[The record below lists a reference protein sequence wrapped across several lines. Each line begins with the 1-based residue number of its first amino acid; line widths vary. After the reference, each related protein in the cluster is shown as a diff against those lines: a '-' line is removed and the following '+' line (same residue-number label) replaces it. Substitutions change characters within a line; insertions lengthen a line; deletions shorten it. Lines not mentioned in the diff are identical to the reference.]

1 MATDLQRLIQE
12 LRNFAAARNWE
23 QFHSPKNLASALSV
37 EAAELLEHF
46 QWLTEAQSRSLSQE
60 KRAEVGAEMADV
72 FLYLLQLADELKTG
86 QGGEAEKVRRRV
98 SALVNELGD
107 GTLARL
113 VEMGGNE
120 AQRRQFL
127 LDANQG
133 LAVDAVVKVLRAA
146 AEGGGQSISTSMTRL
161 LSKLAVHADKGT
173 DHMRAR
179 ADTALRENVEEL
191 IAGWKLADPNPDQY
205 TAVLDAMAKS
215 SPLFQIRVERD
226 ECQMTGP
233 MRVVQLAIEVD
244 AWGPTVQTAVG
255 DMLGL
260 GMASSLIQLI
270 DQAPSGTKVAEE
282 VRRHLTSPTQ
292 LKRVLDDADVD
303 EAALHMLI
311 ERMGSAAIPPLLDVL
326 ADSDSRSVRRK
337 VFDRLVKMGPEVG
350 ERAVERLA
358 DGRWFVL
365 RNMLALLQKLEA
377 LPAHFDPAK
386 LLEHP
391 DERVRRESLPLALRK
406 GVAGRE
412 RVIAAALGESDE
424 RTVRMA
430 LIEIQKDL
438 PETLVPVVVNRV
450 VKSERSPEIRALG
463 ARILGNSRS
472 NLALE
477 VLLGLSIEGK
487 SLMGRSKLAEKSP
500 ILIAAIQT
508 LARAWPGD
516 PRVREVLSL
525 ASKSEDVDIRKAAE
539 PAGGGA

>member
-1 MATDLQRLIQE
+1 MDPTASPDAKAL
-12 LRNFAAARNWE
+12 AAAIDGHHR
-23 QFHSPKNLASALSV
+23 
-37 EAAELLEHF
+37 EAAYD
-46 QWLTEAQSRSLSQE
+46 QVI
-60 KRAEVGAEMADV
+60 VG
-72 FLYLLQLADELKTG
+72 YLLQLADELKTG
-86 QGGEAEKVRRRV
+86 EGGEAEKVRRRV
-98 SALVNELGD
+98 SSLVNELGD

-161 LSKLAVHADKGT
+161 LSKLAVHADKGGA
-173 DHMRAR
+173 HMRAR

-226 ECQMTGP
+226 DGQITGP
-233 MRVVQLAIEVD
+233 MRVLQLALEVD

-255 DMLGL
+255 DLVGM
-260 GMASSLIQLI
+260 GMASSLIQMI
-270 DQAPSGTKVAEE
+270 DQAPPGTKVADE
-282 VRRHLTSPTQ
+282 VRNYLTSPSQ
-292 LKRVLDDADVD
+292 LKNVLDAADVD
-303 EAALHMLI
+303 EGTLQMLI

-358 DGRWFVL
+358 DGRWFVI
-365 RNMLALLQKLEA
+365 RNMLALMQRLET
-377 LPAHFDPAK
+377 LPAHFDPAR

-391 DERVRRESLPLALRK
+391 DERVRRESLPLALKK

-412 RVIAAALGESDE
+412 RVIAAALGETDE

-430 LIEIQKDL
+430 LLELQKDI
-438 PETLVPVVVNRV
+438 PETLVPVLVNRV

-463 ARILGNSRS
+463 ARALGNSRS

-500 ILIAAIQT
+500 LLIAAIQT
-508 LARAWPGD
+508 LAKAWPAD
-516 PRVREVLSL
+516 PRSREVLAL
-525 ASKSEDVDIRKAAE
+525 ASKSKDVDVRKAAE
-539 PAGGGA
+539 PALGVP

>member
-1 MATDLQRLIQE
+1 M
-12 LRNFAAARNWE
+12 
-23 QFHSPKNLASALSV
+23 
-37 EAAELLEHF
+37 
-46 QWLTEAQSRSLSQE
+46 
-60 KRAEVGAEMADV
+60 
-72 FLYLLQLADELKTG
+72 
-86 QGGEAEKVRRRV
+86 
-98 SALVNELGD
+98 
-107 GTLARL
+107 
-113 VEMGGNE
+113 
-120 AQRRQFL
+120 
-127 LDANQG
+127 LDA
-133 LAVDAVVKVLRAA
+133 
-146 AEGGGQSISTSMTRL
+146 
-161 LSKLAVHADKGT
+161 
-173 DHMRAR
+173 
-179 ADTALRENVEEL
+179 
-191 IAGWKLADPNPDQY
+191 
-205 TAVLDAMAKS
+205 
-215 SPLFQIRVERD
+215 
-226 ECQMTGP
+226 
-233 MRVVQLAIEVD
+233 
-244 AWGPTVQTAVG
+244 
-255 DMLGL
+255 
-260 GMASSLIQLI
+260 
-270 DQAPSGTKVAEE
+270 
-282 VRRHLTSPTQ
+282 
-292 LKRVLDDADVD
+292 ADVD
-303 EAALHMLI
+303 EAALQMLI
-311 ERMGSAAIPPLLDVL
+311 DGMGSAAIPPLLDVL
-326 ADSDSRSVRRK
+326 ADSDLRSVRRK

-487 SLMGRSKLAEKSP
+487 SLMGRNKLAEKSP
-500 ILIAAIQT
+500 ILIAAVQT